1 MKINIDFFSS
11 NLIKALG
18 AGIYK
23 ITVESNGKSAPI
35 YIGESLFVLVRCATH
50 LFELDRN
57 PEYFGF
63 TNATIEDPDIT
74 LKFELVKPKKD
85 IKDTKVK
92 KCYEKELIRKF
103 SPLSQSQIS
112 VRMKGIDEKIE
123 ALENFLN

>member
-23 ITVESNGKSAPI
+23 ITVEANGKSAPI

-57 PEYFGF
+57 PEYFWF

-85 IKDTKVK
+85 IKDTKVR

-112 VRMKGIDEKIE
+112 DRMKGIDEKIE

>member
-23 ITVESNGKSAPI
+23 ITVEANGKSAPI

-57 PEYFGF
+57 PEYF
-63 TNATIEDPDIT
+63 
-74 LKFELVKPKKD
+74 
-85 IKDTKVK
+85 
-92 KCYEKELIRKF
+92 
-103 SPLSQSQIS
+103 
-112 VRMKGIDEKIE
+112 
-123 ALENFLN
+123 